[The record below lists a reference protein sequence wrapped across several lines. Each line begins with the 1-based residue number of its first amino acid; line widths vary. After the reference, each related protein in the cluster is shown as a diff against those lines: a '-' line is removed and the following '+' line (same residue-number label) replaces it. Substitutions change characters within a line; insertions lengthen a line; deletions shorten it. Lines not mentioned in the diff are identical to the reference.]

1 MSSLKRR
8 ADRSVS
14 LPALRI
20 NRRRNKNMS
29 SLERSIEIA
38 VTAHKEQVD
47 KAGKPYILHPLRLMF
62 KMQTEKEMIAAVLH
76 DVVEDTD
83 WTIPKL
89 VAEGFDEEVIT
100 AVKLLTHDK
109 KIPYKK
115 YIEAIKTNK
124 IALKVKLAD
133 LEDNLDIKRIAH
145 PKFKD
150 YARIAEYLKYYNE
163 LKKLI

>member
-1 MSSLKRR
+1 
-8 ADRSVS
+8 
-14 LPALRI
+14 
-20 NRRRNKNMS
+20 MS
-29 SLERSIEIA
+29 SLERAIEIA
-38 VTAHKEQVD
+38 ITAHKGQVD

-62 KMQTEKEMIAAVLH
+62 KMHSENEMIAAVLH
-76 DVVEDTD
+76 DVVEDTE
-83 WTIPKL
+83 WTIEKL
-89 VAEGFDEEVIT
+89 IAEGFDEEVIT
-100 AVKLLTHDK
+100 AVNLLTHDK
-109 KIPYKK
+109 KVPYKK
-115 YIEAIKTNK
+115 YIEAIKANK